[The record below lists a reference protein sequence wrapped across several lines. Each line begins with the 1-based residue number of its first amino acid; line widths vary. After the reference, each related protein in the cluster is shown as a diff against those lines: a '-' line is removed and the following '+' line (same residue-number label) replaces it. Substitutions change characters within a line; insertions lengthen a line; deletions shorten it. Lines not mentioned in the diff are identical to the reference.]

1 MLPFVNLSADPENE
15 YFSDG
20 MTDEIINALAQVP
33 GLRVPARS
41 SSFMFKGKNVEAR
54 EVGERLKVRTL
65 LEGSVR
71 KAGNRIR
78 MSVQLINAP
87 DGYQLWS
94 HTYER
99 TLADVFALQDELTH
113 AIVGELTSRV
123 AGTASD
129 PVVRAATALPEAYE
143 SYLQGCYFLNKRT
156 TEGFLAAID
165 HFRRATEW
173 DPEYADAYAQM
184 AYCHA
189 MSGLD
194 TFGALAPLEA
204 MPKAKEAVAKALAL
218 KPQLP
223 EAHGAQAII
232 AAVYDW
238 DWERAEHEFE
248 RALSLGGR
256 SPLIHLWYALFLSA
270 MGRHDEG
277 LRVVTTALA
286 VDPLSLG
293 LHLTLGRCLYL
304 ARRYEEA
311 RAKFDAILEAE
322 PLHVP
327 AYWEIGRVCEAMNRH
342 SESAPILEQGMRLA
356 GRLPPLLMYAG
367 AAYAGLGE
375 RGRALEVAEELRQM
389 SKQRYISPMY
399 EGHVRVALGD
409 LTEAF
414 RLYDEAYERRSGW
427 LMFTR
432 AAATWDPVREDPRYL
447 ALLKRLKLDF

>member
-1 MLPFVNLSADPENE
+1 VLPFVNLSADPENE

-20 MTDEIINALAQVP
+20 MTDEIINALAWVP
-33 GLRVPARS
+33 RLRVPARS
-41 SSFMFKGKNVEAR
+41 SSFMFKGKSVDAR
-54 EVGERLKVRTL
+54 EIGERLKVRTL

-78 MSVQLINAP
+78 MSVQLIHAP

-99 TLADVFALQDELTH
+99 TLDDVFALQDELTR

-123 AGTASD
+123 VGTSSD
-129 PVVRAATALPEAYE
+129 PVVRAATDLPEAYE

-156 TEGFLAAID
+156 TESFSAAID

-173 DPEYADAYAQM
+173 DPGYADAWAQM
-184 AYCHA
+184 GYCYA
-189 MSGLD
+189 MLGLD
-194 TFGALAPLEA
+194 TFAAMAPLEA

-218 KPQLP
+218 RPQLP

-232 AAVYDW
+232 AALYDW
-238 DWERAEHEFE
+238 DWEAAEREFE

-256 SPLIHLWYALFLSA
+256 SPLIHLWYALFLCA

-304 ARRYEEA
+304 ARRYDEA
-311 RAKFDAILEAE
+311 LAKFHAILETE

-327 AYWEIGRVCEAMNRH
+327 AYWEVGRVYESLNRY
-342 SESAPILEQGMRLA
+342 SESAAILERGMELA

-367 AAYAGLGE
+367 AAYAALGE
-375 RGRALEVAEELRQM
+375 RERALDVAEELRRM
-389 SKQRYISPMY
+389 SEQRYLSPMY
-399 EGHVRVALGD
+399 EGHVRIALGD
-409 LTEAF
+409 LEEGF

-427 LMFTR
+427 LIFTR